1 VTRSIDTDA
10 TAAALDERL
19 TALNAELSQT
29 RELAVAAQV
38 KAATGGPGVQEE
50 ADRLDG
56 EVQRLERSIAATRDA
71 LAAVGE
77 AGEAIADEIEQARAK
92 QHRKKVAAIVRK
104 CRGLAEAEDAALDSV
119 IAARKALRE
128 GLGELWEAADGPAR
142 SGELSELPTIIN
154 NLPLIAVERLAHGNV
169 MASRSSL
176 LDRSAPAPSVADHL
190 DRVLDLIAPGPGR
203 PKNLGSEGT
212 AA

>member
-1 VTRSIDTDA
+1 MTRSIDTDA

-128 GLGELWEAADGPAR
+128 GLGELGRLRTARRVAASFPSCRR
-142 SGELSELPTIIN
+142 SSTIC
-154 NLPLIAVERLAHGNV
+154 PLIAVERLAHGNV

-203 PKNLGSEGT
+203 PKSGSEGT